1 VQRLAPLFAIGG
13 FAAAVPVALMHFLAR
28 HEAHLS
34 GELHF
39 YGVGLTAVAATG
51 AAIALTVVG
60 ARRGDARSVLVG
72 TAFSVMAALLALHGL
87 ATPNLFIGPNGLTAV
102 TGGATLPV
110 GGAILALTA
119 LPSLRGP
126 HGVRPLLWI
135 QLGLLTSITAA
146 GAIGWVYPS
155 SLPRVPA
162 VGSVPAYI
170 LLVGGLVFY
179 SVLGYRALR
188 TFLLTRRA
196 ADLLV
201 AVGIVWLA
209 AALVGAL
216 TLSYKELG
224 WWLGHLFELV
234 GIVFVGAPV
243 AYDLHRSAMSRPL
256 VGDLRGAELVAAEE
270 QFLGSH
276 VRALTVRLEQKDGST
291 EEHTRRV
298 ALRAVQVGEELG
310 LSAVRLRQLAVG
322 ALLHDVGKL
331 SVPDEVLKKP
341 GPLTDEEFA
350 VIRRHPQWGHRL
362 LRELGGFSE
371 GVHAVVL
378 SHHERLDGCG
388 YPNGLGG
395 DDLDLDTRILTVC
408 DVYDALISS
417 RVYRPAWPHER
428 AVAHLRENVGSAF
441 DARCVAALERV
452 LEGERALE
460 AAA

>member
-1 VQRLAPLFAIGG
+1 VPLFAIGG
-13 FAAAVPVALMHFLAR
+13 FAAAVPVALMHFMGR
-28 HEAHLS
+28 HEAVLS

-39 YGVGLTAVAATG
+39 YGVGVTAVAATA

-60 ARRGDARSVLVG
+60 AKRGDARSVLVG

-87 ATPNLFIGPNGLTAV
+87 ATPGVFIAMNGLVSV
-102 TGGATLPV
+102 TGAATLPV

-119 LPSLRGP
+119 LPVLRGP
-126 HGVRPLLWI
+126 RGVRPLLWL
-135 QLGLLTSITAA
+135 QLSLLMVITVA
-146 GAIGWVYPS
+146 GTVGWIFPS
-155 SLPRVPA
+155 SLPDVPEA
-162 VGSVPAYI
+162 GSLPAYA

-179 SVLGYRALR
+179 TILGYRALR

-216 TLSYKELG
+216 LMSWRELG
-224 WWLGHLFELV
+224 WWLAHLFELL
-234 GIVFVGAPV
+234 GIVLVGAPV
-243 AYDLHRSAMSRPL
+243 AYDLHRAAMSRPL
-256 VGDLRGAELVAAEE
+256 VGDLNAAELVAAEE

-276 VRALTVRLEQKDGST
+276 VRALTVRLAEKDGST

-310 LSAVRLRQLAVG
+310 LSPVRLRELAVG

-341 GPLTDEEFA
+341 GPLTDDEFA
-350 VIRRHPQWGHRL
+350 VIRRHPHWGHRL

-371 GVHAVVL
+371 GVYSVVL
-378 SHHERLDGCG
+378 SHHERLDGQG
-388 YPNGLGG
+388 YPHGARG
-395 DDLDLDTRILTVC
+395 DELDLDTRILTVC
-408 DVYDALISS
+408 DVYDALISP
-417 RVYRPAWPHER
+417 RVYRPAWPHDR
-428 AVAHLRENVGSAF
+428 AVDHLRENVGTAF
-441 DARCVAALERV
+441 DARCVQALERV
-452 LEGERALE
+452 LGRERVLDQ
-460 AAA
+460 AA